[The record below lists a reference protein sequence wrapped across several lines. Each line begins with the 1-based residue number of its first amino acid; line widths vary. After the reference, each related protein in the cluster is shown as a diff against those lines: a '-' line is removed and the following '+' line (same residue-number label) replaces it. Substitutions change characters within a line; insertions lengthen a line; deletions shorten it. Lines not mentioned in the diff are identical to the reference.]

1 LDYAGHAGTAQ
12 LKAALTLL
20 ALTSS
25 CPMKVI
31 QIVPQEGLALYA
43 ALVKKEAELRKKNRG
58 TFYRTA
64 GKKRNSSKWRHR
76 AYPGWMN
83 LERGLSE
90 VVLAEI
96 HAPAPDQEWQMLSAF
111 LGFIDRH
118 FGNRILA
125 ITIHYR

>member
-1 LDYAGHAGTAQ
+1 
-12 LKAALTLL
+12 
-20 ALTSS
+20 
-25 CPMKVI
+25 
-31 QIVPQEGLALYA
+31 
-43 ALVKKEAELRKKNRG
+43 
-58 TFYRTA
+58 
-64 GKKRNSSKWRHR
+64 
-76 AYPGWMN
+76 MN

-96 HAPAPDQEWQMLSAF
+96 HAPASDQEWQMLSAF

>member
-1 LDYAGHAGTAQ
+1 
-12 LKAALTLL
+12 
-20 ALTSS
+20 
-25 CPMKVI
+25 MKVI

-43 ALVKKEAELRKKNRG
+43 ALVKKEAEIRKKGLG
-58 TFYRTA
+58 TFYRA
-64 GKKRNSSKWRHR
+64 AAKKRNSSKWRHK
-76 AYPGWMN
+76 AYRGWMQ
-83 LERGLSE
+83 LERGLGE

-118 FGNRILA
+118 FGGRILA